1 VCCVTLKTRGKYNKK
16 YEVGRSKRERERE
29 RERKRKMAGSVSGKS
44 VE

>member
-29 RERKRKMAGSVSGKS
+29 RKRKMAGSVSGKS